1 MEKARTD
8 GEVTPKQ
15 AVALDSGHPQ
25 TSCENFWSMVQWLKR
40 WNSKEKVG
48 EQKRGEKNA

>member
-8 GEVTPKQ
+8 GAVTPKQ

-25 TSCENFWSMVQWLKR
+25 TSCENF
-40 WNSKEKVG
+40 
-48 EQKRGEKNA
+48 